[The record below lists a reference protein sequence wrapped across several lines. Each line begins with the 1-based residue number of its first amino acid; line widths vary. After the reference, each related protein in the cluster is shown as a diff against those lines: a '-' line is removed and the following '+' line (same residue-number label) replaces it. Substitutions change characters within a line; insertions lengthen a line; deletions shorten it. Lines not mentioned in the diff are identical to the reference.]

1 MIKFYVRTTG
11 DRILHE
17 SYNQIKYELL
27 IDKDRKPV
35 DSFIKQLEIIADED
49 AVLLED
55 DLILCDNFEEEITK
69 AINENPNT
77 IINFFCYPL
86 KYFTTHKICGGFLY
100 NQCTY
105 YPKGLGRKVAA
116 KMNELRKPY
125 HQYDTLE
132 NLALNA
138 LNLTHIMYRPVL
150 VQHIDY
156 NSLIQKSSGNRRCP
170 YYIDYL
176 KQLNISI
183 WDAYEY
189 KAQLIEL
196 MNKHIAAIIEELNEK
211 INNE

>member
-11 DRILHE
+11 ERILHN
-17 SYNQIKYELL
+17 SYNQINYTLL
-27 IDKDRKPV
+27 IDKDHKPV
-35 DSFIKQLEIIADED
+35 DSFIKQLELIADED

-55 DLILCDNFEEEITK
+55 DLVLCNNFEEEITK
-69 AINENPNT
+69 AVNENPET
-77 IINFFCYPL
+77 IINFFNHPL
-86 KYFTTHKICGGFLY
+86 KYFTTHKTCENFAY

-116 KMNELRKPY
+116 KMNELRKSY

-132 NLALNA
+132 NLALKV
-138 LNLTHIMYRPVL
+138 LHLTHVVYRPTL

-176 KQLNISI
+176 KELNISI
-183 WDAYEY
+183 
-189 KAQLIEL
+189 
-196 MNKHIAAIIEELNEK
+196 
-211 INNE
+211 